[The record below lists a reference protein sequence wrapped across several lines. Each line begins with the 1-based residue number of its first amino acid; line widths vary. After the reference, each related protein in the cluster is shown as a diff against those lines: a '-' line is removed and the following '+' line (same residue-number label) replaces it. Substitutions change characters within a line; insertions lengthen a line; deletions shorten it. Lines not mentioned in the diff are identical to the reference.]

1 MVKAKDM
8 INEAIKHIGV
18 VMGTPAHK
26 AIIDKY
32 NSVTPLPVSYK
43 VKYTDDW
50 CDAFVSFLAIKTGAT
65 GLIGREC
72 GVERHIQI
80 FKEKGIWL
88 EDGRITPKAGDIITF
103 NWDTMVQQNDGFA
116 DHIGIVEKVVGNTV
130 HTIEGNTSRMVSRRT
145 YPVGWG
151 YIRGYARPKYEA
163 ETVTTTTTKKIGN
176 TNKFAVNSKV
186 KLLSKATHYQTG
198 QKINETVKGKNYTV
212 QQVKEVNQSNSK
224 YAFLLKEITSWVLA
238 QDLEAVSGTTTY
250 PERKAGQTVTVAK
263 HATAYQTGQKIPTW
277 VKGQKYKIKSVKAV
291 KQSKSKRAYLLDGIN
306 SWFLEQ
312 DVE

>member
-8 INEAIKHIGV
+8 INEAIKYIGV
-18 VMGTPAHK
+18 VVGTSAHK
-26 AIIDKY
+26 KIIDKY
-32 NSVTPLPVSYK
+32 NSVTPLPVGYK

-50 CDAFVSFLAIKTGAT
+50 CDTFISFLAIQTGAT
-65 GLIGREC
+65 SLIGREC
-72 GVERHIQI
+72 GVERHVQI
-80 FKEKGIWL
+80 FKQKGIWL

-103 NWDTMVQQNDGFA
+103 NWGTMVQQNDGFA
-116 DHIGIVEKVVGNTV
+116 DHIGIVEKVVGNTI

-163 ETVTTTTTKKIGN
+163 DTPAKN
-176 TNKFAVNSKV
+176 PTNKNDFPVGSKV
-186 KLLSKATHYQTG
+186 KILEKATHYQTG
-198 QKINETVKGKNYTV
+198 QKVNPTVKGETYTV
-212 QQVKEVNQSNSK
+212 QQRKEVNQSNSK
-224 YAFLLKEITSWVLA
+224 YAFLLKEIISWVLA
-238 QDLEAVSGTTTY
+238 QDLEAVNGTTTY
-250 PERKAGQTVTVAK
+250 PERKVGQTVTVAK

-277 VKGQKYKIKSVKAV
+277 VKGQKYKIKSVKTV
-291 KQSKSKRAYLLDGIN
+291 KQSKSRRAYLLEGIN